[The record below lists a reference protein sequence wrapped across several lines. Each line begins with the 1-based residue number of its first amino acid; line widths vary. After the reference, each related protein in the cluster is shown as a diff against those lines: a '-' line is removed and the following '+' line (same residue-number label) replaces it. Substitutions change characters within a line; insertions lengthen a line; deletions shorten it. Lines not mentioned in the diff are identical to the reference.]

1 MGIGDD
7 AVEVLVATGNRTGL
21 ETVDLTGAGSMD
33 ANLRPAATIEERV
46 FGGSV
51 FGRMAGNGRGNRE
64 TEAALASCPDAWR
77 VADSTVRTN
86 PGGD

>member
-7 AVEVLVATGNRTGL
+7 AVVLIATGSRTGL
-21 ETVDLTGAGSMD
+21 EMVDLTGAGSID
-33 ANLRPAATIEERV
+33 ANLRPAAAIEERV

-51 FGRMAGNGRGNRE
+51 FGRMAGNGRDNRE